1 MSINYIYNHEEVI
14 YNGNDKNIIR
24 EKIIDGSKGLSFSI
38 TIKKDNE
45 LHEIYVKET
54 DKDSY
59 LFSEKINKNIIS
71 EKTLNYK
78 DLLKLIENNKNLKFV
93 SNYIN
98 NIKNTIKKS
107 KRINTDTKTEKT
119 NKSKIEKPKKPKNLQ
134 SGGDND
140 IYMKRYINNHL
151 N

>member
-59 LFSEKINKNIIS
+59 LFSEKINKNIIN

-107 KRINTDTKTEKT
+107 KRINTDAKTEKT
-119 NKSKIEKPKKPKNLQ
+119 TKSKIEKPKKSKNLQ

-140 IYMKRYINNHL
+140 IYMKRYIHNHL